1 MATTTPPLK
10 AFVLSRIADL
20 SLNKPLFDHLTPPHP
35 AYPPLPRPL
44 SLKRRNQNGVVCC
57 LVSDTRNNSNH
68 FDRGFSVISHML
80 RKIEPL
86 DTSVISKAVSD
97 SSKDSMKQTISTML
111 GLLPSDDFSVSIRV
125 SKQPLHRLLVSSI
138 VTGYTLWNAEYRVS
152 LMRNLEIP
160 MTESKNPHCEE
171 RERVLEE
178 ERVERESD
186 GIVEVGTAELEMV
199 NVENFGDL
207 SPEAL
212 SYIQQLEL
220 ELAEAKEE
228 LDAQKQEN
236 LQLEE
241 NRGNGNDLLEY
252 LRSLESNMVA
262 ELSRP
267 SSSEV
272 REIIHQLVQNILQ
285 RFFKDD
291 SSEFMGE
298 SAIGSTEKSKGVD
311 DEICVTISTSRD
323 YLAKLLFWCMLLGH
337 HLRGL
342 ENRLHLSCV
351 VGLL

>member
-1 MATTTPPLK
+1 MATTTPPPK
-10 AFVLSRIADL
+10 AFMLSRITDL
-20 SLNKPLFDHLTPPHP
+20 SLKKPLFYHLPPPHP
-35 AYPPLPRPL
+35 PYFPPLPRPL
-44 SLKRRNQNGVVCC
+44 SLKRGNQNGVVCG
-57 LVSDTRNNSNH
+57 LVFDTRNNSNH
-68 FDRGFSVISHML
+68 FDRGFSVISDML

-86 DTSVISKAVSD
+86 DTSVISKTVSD
-97 SSKDSMKQTISTML
+97 SSMDSMKQIISTML

-125 SKQPLHRLLVSSI
+125 SKQPLHRFLVSSI
-138 VTGYTLWNAEYRVS
+138 ITGYTLWNAEYRVS
-152 LMRNLEIP
+152 LTRNLEIP
-160 MTESKNPHCEE
+160 MTELKNLDCEE

-178 ERVERESD
+178 ERVERESE
-186 GIVEVGTAELEMV
+186 GIDEFGTAELEMV
-199 NVENFGDL
+199 NVEDL

-220 ELAEAKEE
+220 ELVETRKE
-228 LDAQKQEN
+228 LDSQKLEN
-236 LQLEE
+236 LQLED

-262 ELSRP
+262 ELSQP

-272 REIIHQLVQNILQ
+272 QEIIHQLVQNILL

-298 SAIGSTEKSKGVD
+298 SAIGSTEKYKGVD